1 MTDYEAVVYDLDG
14 TLVQL
19 NVDWDQARRD
29 LAAKLRVRGIDV
41 EDATLWTL
49 FERGRERGLTPI
61 VENTLEE
68 HEREGARTSDKL
80 PLARELPRD
89 EGVGVCSL
97 NSESACRIALETH
110 GIDGIGAVVGRDTV
124 ATEKPDPE
132 PLLETVRRL
141 GGTPSEA
148 VFIGDSDRDEVAA
161 NRAGIDYVD
170 VSEWC
175 RAYR

>member
-97 NSESACRIALETH
+97 NSESACRIALELH
-110 GIDGIGAVVGRDTV
+110 GLDGYVDVLVGRDTLD
-124 ATEKPDPE
+124 TYKPDPE
-132 PLLETVRRL
+132 PLLAAVRTLGAEPEETLFV
-141 GGTPSEA
+141 
-148 VFIGDSDRDEVAA
+148 GDSERDAITA
-161 NRAGIDYVD
+161 DRAGVDFQYVSQR
-170 VSEWC
+170 V
-175 RAYR
+175 